1 MLDTG
6 AEARK
11 FMKSRIKYTD
21 EPMGRLRVIDDFLPR
36 PDELVFKEDNV
47 KVTMALSKSSVDFF
61 KTEAKK
67 HRIPYQAMIRR
78 LVDLYVSQH
87 SQPLTTPSTGRAK
100 TARR

>member
-1 MLDTG
+1 
-6 AEARK
+6 
-11 FMKSRIKYTD
+11 MKSKVKYTD

-61 KTEAKK
+61 KSEARK
-67 HRIPYQAMIRR
+67 HHTSYQAMIRR
-78 LVDLYVSQH
+78 LVDLYASRHTKSQ
-87 SQPLTTPSTGRAK
+87 TTLSTGRAK